1 MLRLLRLS
9 PKQSRSKRQARAE
22 AASPQPVLQQPGLQ
36 YKRIAL
42 RPIEALEK
50 EAWQRIH
57 NHFRD
62 KEIAHLNGTKPSRM
76 PLWLLRRVLKT
87 DAKRID
93 RETFGI
99 YASLPTSDTS
109 KQKATNTNSEI
120 ANPDSSVFE
129 FNKTSTFNQNN
140 PKDRNNYGSYYYHQ
154 FPEYIGTVELYDMNK
169 EHATLGII
177 IGEKDYWS
185 KGYGPEAIYALLC
198 HAFDTI
204 GLKRVRLNTYGD
216 NLRAQRSFKRIGF
229 VETKRIKNF
238 KGREDVYME
247 IKRDAWQEFL
257 RNPPPWHMN
266 YST

>member
-9 PKQSRSKRQARAE
+9 PKQSSHKKHIHAKKSVDAI
-22 AASPQPVLQQPGLQ
+22 SLQPGLQ

-42 RPIEALEK
+42 RPIEALEQD
-50 EAWQRIH
+50 AWKRIH

-76 PLWLLRRVLKT
+76 PLWLLKRILKT
-87 DAKRID
+87 DAKRLD

-99 YASLPTSDTS
+99 YASTETS
-109 KQKATNTNSEI
+109 KTLAKVEQSHTSTSKNNFF
-120 ANPDSSVFE
+120 DSSA
-129 FNKTSTFNQNN
+129 NSSTSKNTSSSGSNN
-140 PKDRNNYGSYYYHQ
+140 LAGYYYHQ

-198 HAFDTI
+198 HAFETL

-229 VETKRIKNF
+229 VETKRVKNY

-247 IKRDAWQEFL
+247 LKRDAWRELL

-266 YST
+266 ASN

>member
-9 PKQSRSKRQARAE
+9 PKQSRSKRQARTE
-22 AASPQPVLQQPGLQ
+22 AAKIQPVLQQPGLQ

-42 RPIEALEK
+42 RPIDALEK

-57 NHFRD
+57 KHFRD
-62 KEIAHLNGTKPSRM
+62 KEIAHLNGTKPSHM

-87 DAKRID
+87 DAKRLD
-93 RETFGI
+93 RATFGI
-99 YASLPTSDTS
+99 YASSPTLEAAQQDNNLVGERTS
-109 KQKATNTNSEI
+109 F
-120 ANPDSSVFE
+120 DSS
-129 FNKTSTFNQNN
+129 TTSSPASTFNANN
-140 PKDRNNYGSYYYHQ
+140 PKDKDNYGSYYYHQ

-185 KGYGPEAIYALLC
+185 KGYGPEAIHALLC
-198 HAFDTI
+198 HAFDTLD
-204 GLKRVRLNTYGD
+204 LKRVRLNTYGD

-229 VETKRIKNF
+229 VETKRVKNY

-266 YST
+266 ATK